1 MQRKKDWK
9 KIDQLPITEAHG
21 VHLQLEVQLLFLIK
35 PMKTKKTITVTLKT
49 TYGKNID
56 LDYEI

>member
-35 PMKTKKTITVTLKT
+35 PMKTKKNYYCNTQD
-49 TYGKNID
+49 NIWKE
-56 LDYEI
+56 YRS